1 MSKATSMTYTEALQ
15 RDADEYFEEHPLA
28 TTNELAVWAITS
40 GRWDA
45 PPDLILK
52 RCRQDFANALRAQ
65 HILDEH
71 GQTIRAKHAARMP
84 GPERQ
89 KTFWGDIRKAP
100 NQHLEIAF
108 SQRRE
113 QIVGECKQLSRDID
127 YYNKTRQPESLYQKV
142 FDFRDD
148 IEEGEFSSTDYATT

>member
-1 MSKATSMTYTEALQ
+1 MSKLTTMTYAERMQ

-28 TTNELAVWAITS
+28 TTNELAVWAIRT
-40 GRWDA
+40 GRWEA

-65 HILDEH
+65 HILDED

-84 GPERQ
+84 GPLRQ
-89 KTFWGDIRKAP
+89 QTFWGDIRKAP

-108 SQRRE
+108 QQRRE
-113 QIVGECKQLSRDID
+113 QIVGECRQLSRDID
-127 YYNKTRQPESLYQKV
+127 YYNKTRKPERVYQLV

-148 IEEGEFSSTDYATT
+148 IEEGNYPSSMSG